1 MNYMRLTKKT
11 MSIDNIPLYHGQTS
25 NIIQP
30 SESGEAIKSLN
41 DTSIDNNGMSAI
53 DLRTRLSSHEVST
66 IMALDVLIALGAYPN
81 ETIQL
86 TMQRKRL
93 AVSLKGEGRNEIVR
107 ISQGL
112 QEQKKQGF
120 FSHMFRGEQ

>member
-1 MNYMRLTKKT
+1 
-11 MSIDNIPLYHGQTS
+11 MSLDNIPLYQGQTS

-41 DTSIDNNGMSAI
+41 DTTLDNNGMSAI
-53 DLRTRLSSHEVST
+53 DLRTRLSTNEVST
-66 IMALDVLIALGAYPN
+66 IMALDVLIGLGAYPHQ
-81 ETIQL
+81 TMQL

-93 AVSLKGEGRNEIVR
+93 AVSLKGEGRSEIVR

-120 FSHMFRGEQ
+120 LSRMFRGEQ